1 MLLQPGPH
9 DVANVLF
16 GKKGSKHGGKP
27 RHSKGSG
34 HNGSSSGNGA
44 AAATG
49 AAAAKAAEVT
59 QQTGQCP
66 LRKFPGAKVC
76 SFPVHSK
83 LHLDRQ
89 HRHLTFD
96 LSAIESPANLHV
108 TSVAQIV

>member
-16 GKKGSKHGGKP
+16 GKKGSKDGGKL
-27 RHSKGSG
+27 RHSKGG
-34 HNGSSSGNGA
+34 GSSTAKGA

-76 SFPVHSK
+76 FCPVHSK
-83 LHLDRQ
+83 LSSTDT
-89 HRHLTFD
+89 LT
-96 LSAIESPANLHV
+96 
-108 TSVAQIV
+108 